1 MSDNLDRRLK
11 EVLATLPMQSRPKTL
26 ADLTTK
32 DFHPGV
38 KIFSFSAKNA
48 FHSSEYLSTFAYA
61 VAGFERLGCWLE
73 NDDVLDI
80 AEVYRPKTDDELEQD
95 VRSAQ
100 FHWDWAQEQYA
111 LMALGEN
118 DLVAVESAAE
128 RYANDEGLSYPPT
141 ANN

>member
-11 EVLATLPMQSRPKTL
+11 ELLATLPMQTRPKTVD
-26 ADLTTK
+26 DLCGTNHK
-32 DFHPGV
+32 PGV
-38 KIFSFSAKNA
+38 KLFSFSADNA
-48 FHSSEYLSTFAYA
+48 FRSSEYLSTFAYA

-73 NDDVLDI
+73 NDDILDI
-80 AEVYRPKTDDELEQD
+80 ADVYRPKTQDELEQD

-118 DLVAVESAAE
+118 DLVAVESAAQ
-128 RYANDEGLSYPPT
+128 RYAEDEGLPYPPT
-141 ANN
+141 PNN